1 MPLLLII
8 SVDDTLSIH
17 IMHSISLSYTIAMVP
32 LSHSSSEVSTGT
44 IEISFQTCRP
54 ARQSVPRSTCCN
66 LHRSYEMS
74 ALMWVTVDP
83 LLVRSDWLWRLQCAN
98 CPFTLR
104 TIEPEDNDRLS
115 VESEVKSK
123 LIMSLHNLLTSLSLF
138 IELDMLNATP
148 YTSSWCCCWLS
159 QWMIRFLYT

>member
-1 MPLLLII
+1 MLLLII

-17 IMHSISLSYTIAMVP
+17 IMHSISFSYTIAKVL
-32 LSHSSSEVSTGT
+32 LSHSLSEVSTGT
-44 IEISFQTCRP
+44 SIQISFQTCRP
-54 ARQSVPRSTCCN
+54 ARHSFFHSTCCN

-104 TIEPEDNDRLS
+104 TIELEDNDRLS

-159 QWMIRFLYT
+159 QSMIRFLYT